1 MNFINLTPHDIV
13 LNDGTVYPSKGVAR
27 LRDTYSPMD
36 ADGICDVSF
45 GGIDN
50 LPAPKDNTRYIV
62 SSLVLHAAKSM
73 GRNDVVAP
81 ATGHPDCKR
90 HNGNIVSV
98 PGFIR

>member
-1 MNFINLTPHDIV
+1 M
-13 LNDGTVYPSKGVAR
+13 LNNGTVYPSVGVAR
-27 LRDTYSPMD
+27 LADTYSD
-36 ADGICDVSF
+36 FDDNGICTVHYS
-45 GGIDN
+45 GIIN
-50 LPAPKDNTRYIV
+50 LPSPKEGVCYIV
-62 SSLVLHAAKSM
+62 SSIVLNAAKAM

>member
-13 LNDGTVYPSKGVAR
+13 LNDGTVYPSNGVAR
-27 LRDTYSPMD
+27 LRDSYSPMD
-36 ADGICDVSF
+36 ADGICDVIF
-45 GGIDN
+45 GSIDN
-50 LPAPKDNTRYIV
+50 LPAPKANTRYIV
-62 SSLVLHAAKSM
+62 SSLVLSAAKAM